1 MYSISKNQI
10 TSQNVLNIPYEK
22 VVFFLVFF
30 LHGMVTNIG
39 LNQESQCNFT
49 HYKLVHMEQPA

>member
-1 MYSISKNQI
+1 MKR
-10 TSQNVLNIPYEK
+10 L
-22 VVFFLVFF
+22 FFFGGFF

>member
-22 VVFFLVFF
+22 VVFF